1 MNIVEFLSLDT
12 CSKHDGV
19 FMNVLSPRAKGFLLC
34 MLALYLTTA
43 TRSLKQAATAED
55 KPAWQNGISTWNGAG
70 YESPTISGQAP
81 QFTLPTVDGN
91 PRPYTLP
98 SDPNTSDAVRAMSA
112 HHFAKNP
119 PAVEILASPPIQEP
133 LPWPDGSS
141 DRQTANNQSTSEAPS
156 WKKAPWQSPMA
167 FPSSTTGL
175 NEPTTGE
182 QEASTPMTFSSL
194 PNDALNNFQ
203 NTDPNS
209 LASESLEPES
219 LAITNP
225 SDNDSNRLLLPSP
238 VNSQH
243 AEASSADASMPEAS
257 NADVHFDPIPKSN
270 GGTNVSS
277 QSDVTSSD
285 VTSNDWASSESA
297 PLETEVTR
305 WYQYPRSWSKGW
317 DSHVEF
323 GLDGSDGNA
332 NTLAMQAGLELKRKT
347 ERYTLGLDINYRQ
360 ASSRNITTEQ
370 NGRFNVNFDRLL
382 GDTSW
387 SAFAKHGMEW
397 DKFKPFDLR
406 LNLNGGFGY
415 YWLRSDTSTLATRFG
430 AGASREIGAP
440 MDDWIPEAVF
450 GMEAERQLTS
460 RQKLK
465 GKFDYF
471 PAWENFGD
479 YRLVSDVS
487 WEILLDGSEN
497 LSLKLAAT
505 DRYDSTPQG
514 AKPNDVYYSLLLL
527 YKF

>member
-1 MNIVEFLSLDT
+1 
-12 CSKHDGV
+12 
-19 FMNVLSPRAKGFLLC
+19 MNVLSPRAKGFLLC
-34 MLALYLTTA
+34 MLALQLTT
-43 TRSLKQAATAED
+43 TTESLKQAATAED

-70 YESPTISGQAP
+70 YESPAISGQAP
-81 QFTLPTVDGN
+81 QFTLPTADDS

-112 HHFAKNP
+112 QHFAKNP
-119 PAVEILASPPIQEP
+119 TAAEILASPPIQKP
-133 LPWPDGSS
+133 LTFPDRKS
-141 DRQTANNQSTSEAPS
+141 DRQTNNTQSSS
-156 WKKAPWQSPMA
+156 DVLLGKKVPWQSQMA
-167 FPSSTTGL
+167 FPTGTAGRS
-175 NEPTTGE
+175 EPTTGE
-182 QEASTPMTFSSL
+182 QESSTPMTFSSL
-194 PNDALNNFQ
+194 PNDTLNNFLT
-203 NTDPNS
+203 TD
-209 LASESLEPES
+209 PES
-219 LAITNP
+219 LATESQVIASA
-225 SDNDSNRLLLPSP
+225 SDIDSNRLLLPSP
-238 VNSQH
+238 ETSQL
-243 AEASSADASMPEAS
+243 ADTSSADASTPDAS
-257 NADVHFDPIPKSN
+257 KADVNFDPNPKSK
-270 GGTNVSS
+270 GGSS
-277 QSDVTSSD
+277 VPSQNDVTTSD
-285 VTSNDWASSESA
+285 WTSSEPA

-305 WYQYPRSWSKGW
+305 WYQYPRAWGKGW

-347 ERYTLGLDINYRQ
+347 ERYTLGMDINYRQ
-360 ASSRNITTEQ
+360 ASSRNTTTEQ

>member
-1 MNIVEFLSLDT
+1 
-12 CSKHDGV
+12 
-19 FMNVLSPRAKGFLLC
+19 
-34 MLALYLTTA
+34 MLALQLTTA
-43 TRSLKQAATAED
+43 AESLKQAAAAED
-55 KPAWQNGISTWNGAG
+55 EPAWQNGISTWNGAG
-70 YESPTISGQAP
+70 YESPDISGQP
-81 QFTLPTVDGN
+81 SQFTLPTIGDR

-98 SDPNTSDAVRAMSA
+98 NDPNMSDAVRALSA
-112 HHFAKNP
+112 QHFAKNP
-119 PAVEILASPPIQEP
+119 TAVEILASPPIQKP
-133 LPWPDGSS
+133 LTFPDRKSE
-141 DRQTANNQSTSEAPS
+141 RQTNNAQSSSGGTLG
-156 WKKAPWQSPMA
+156 KNIPWQSQMA
-167 FPSSTTGL
+167 FSTSPSGR

-182 QEASTPMTFSSL
+182 QEASTTMTFSSL
-194 PNDALNNFQ
+194 PTDALNNFLS
-203 NTDPNS
+203 TD
-209 LASESLEPES
+209 PES
-219 LAITNP
+219 LATESEVIANA
-225 SDNDSNRLLLPSP
+225 SDDDSDRLLLPYP
-238 VNSQH
+238 ETSQL
-243 AEASSADASMPEAS
+243 ADTSSADGSTPEAS
-257 NADVHFDPIPKSN
+257 NDDVNLNPNPKSE
-270 GGTNVSS
+270 GGSNAPS
-277 QSDVTSSD
+277 QNHVATSNWTSS
-285 VTSNDWASSESA
+285 EPA

-305 WYQYPRSWSKGW
+305 WYQYPRAWGKGW

-347 ERYTLGLDINYRQ
+347 ERYTLGMDINYRQ
-360 ASSRNITTEQ
+360 ASSRNTTTEQ

>member
-1 MNIVEFLSLDT
+1 ML
-12 CSKHDGV
+12 
-19 FMNVLSPRAKGFLLC
+19 VLQLIPTAKS
-34 MLALYLTTA
+34 
-43 TRSLKQAATAED
+43 RKQATAEED

-70 YESPTISGQAP
+70 YESPAISRQAR
-81 QFTLPTVDGN
+81 QFTLPTVDN
-91 PRPYTLP
+91 SPRPYTLP
-98 SDPNTSDAVRAMSA
+98 NDPNTTDAARAMSA
-112 HHFAKNP
+112 QHFAKNP
-119 PAVEILASPPIQEP
+119 TALESLASPPVQKP
-133 LPWPDGSS
+133 MTLPDGTA
-141 DRQTANNQSTSEAPS
+141 DRQTANVNSSSDAP
-156 WKKAPWQSPMA
+156 AEINAAWQSQLA
-167 FPSSTTGL
+167 FPTGL
-175 NEPTTGE
+175 NESSDGN
-182 QEASTPMTFSSL
+182 QEASIPMTFSSL
-194 PNDALNNFQ
+194 PNDALNNFLS
-203 NTDPNS
+203 TDPQS
-209 LASESLEPES
+209 LVTEPQ
-219 LAITNP
+219 ATQNNGK
-225 SDNDSNRLLLPSP
+225 NDSNHLLLPSP
-238 VNSQH
+238 ETNQL
-243 AEASSADASMPEAS
+243 AETSTDDAWTPEVSGNEVHSAPT
-257 NADVHFDPIPKSN
+257 PKST
-270 GGTNVSS
+270 GASDISS
-277 QSDVTSSD
+277 QSDLSTNPWD
-285 VTSNDWASSESA
+285 SSESA

-305 WYQYPRSWSKGW
+305 WYQYPSVWAKGW
-317 DSHVEF
+317 DSHAEF

-347 ERYTLGLDINYRQ
+347 DRYTLGMDINYRQ
-360 ASSRNITTEQ
+360 ASNRNITTEQ

-406 LNLNGGFGY
+406 LNLNGGVGY
-415 YWLRSDTSTLATRFG
+415 YWVRSDTSTFATRFG

>member
-1 MNIVEFLSLDT
+1 M
-12 CSKHDGV
+12 HDGV
-19 FMNVLSPRAKGFLLC
+19 FMNVLPPRAAGFLLG
-34 MLALYLTTA
+34 MLALQLGIVA
-43 TRSLKQAATAED
+43 EARKQAAKAED
-55 KPAWQNGISTWNGAG
+55 KPAWQNGVSTWAGAV
-70 YESPTISGQAP
+70 YQSPNISEQTS
-81 QFTLPTVDGN
+81 QFPVPSMDDN

-98 SDPNTSDAVRAMSA
+98 SDPNTAVAVGAISA
-112 HHFAKNP
+112 QHDVTNP
-119 PAVEILASPPIQEP
+119 TTPAIFASPPAQKALA
-133 LPWPDGSS
+133 LPGNLADRQTTNAKSTSDGSS
-141 DRQTANNQSTSEAPS
+141 RKKNNLQS
-156 WKKAPWQSPMA
+156 QLA
-167 FPSSTTGL
+167 FPTHTTNLQASTL
-175 NEPTTGE
+175 GE
-182 QEASTPMTFSSL
+182 VEASIPMLFSSL
-194 PNDALNNFQ
+194 PNDAFNNFVST
-203 NTDPNS
+203 N
-209 LASESLEPES
+209 AESVSTETRATKS
-219 LAITNP
+219 
-225 SDNDSNRLLLPSP
+225 SGDNASNRMLLPLPKTSQLTETSSTETP
-238 VNSQH
+238 VSETTGKQVH
-243 AEASSADASMPEAS
+243 LTSLQQSTSDFDA
-257 NADVHFDPIPKSN
+257 
-270 GGTNVSS
+270 SS
-277 QSDVTSSD
+277 QSNVKPKARSTS
-285 VTSNDWASSESA
+285 EPA

-305 WYQYPRSWSKGW
+305 WYQYPRAWIKGW
-317 DSHVEF
+317 DSHAEF

-347 ERYTLGLDINYRQ
+347 EQYTLGIDINYRQ
-360 ASSRNITTEQ
+360 ASSRNTTTEQ

-382 GDTSW
+382 SDTSW

-415 YWLRSDTSTLATRFG
+415 YWLRSDKSTFATRFG

-465 GKFDYF
+465 GKLDYF
-471 PAWENFGD
+471 PAWEDFSD

>member
-1 MNIVEFLSLDT
+1 MNSVENLSPNT

-19 FMNVLSPRAKGFLLC
+19 FMNVFSPGAKGFLLC
-34 MLALYLTTA
+34 MLALQLTTA
-43 TRSLKQAATAED
+43 AESLKQAAAAED
-55 KPAWQNGISTWNGAG
+55 EPAWQNGISTWNGAG
-70 YESPTISGQAP
+70 YESPDISGQP
-81 QFTLPTVDGN
+81 SQFTLPTIGDR

-98 SDPNTSDAVRAMSA
+98 NDPNMSDAVRALSA
-112 HHFAKNP
+112 QHFAKNP
-119 PAVEILASPPIQEP
+119 TAVEILASPPIQKP
-133 LPWPDGSS
+133 LTFPDRKPE
-141 DRQTANNQSTSEAPS
+141 RQTNNAQSSSGGTLG
-156 WKKAPWQSPMA
+156 KNIPWQSQMA
-167 FPSSTTGL
+167 FSTSPSGR

-182 QEASTPMTFSSL
+182 QEASTTMTFSSL
-194 PNDALNNFQ
+194 PTDALNSFLS
-203 NTDPNS
+203 TD
-209 LASESLEPES
+209 PES
-219 LAITNP
+219 LATESEVIANA
-225 SDNDSNRLLLPSP
+225 SDDDSDRLLLPYP
-238 VNSQH
+238 ETSQL
-243 AEASSADASMPEAS
+243 ADTSSADGSTPEAS
-257 NADVHFDPIPKSN
+257 NDDVNLNPNPKSE
-270 GGTNVSS
+270 GGSNAPS
-277 QSDVTSSD
+277 QNHVATSNWTSS
-285 VTSNDWASSESA
+285 EPA

-305 WYQYPRSWSKGW
+305 WYQYPRAWGKGW

-347 ERYTLGLDINYRQ
+347 ERYTLGMDINYRQ
-360 ASSRNITTEQ
+360 ASSRNTTTEQ

>member
-1 MNIVEFLSLDT
+1 
-12 CSKHDGV
+12 
-19 FMNVLSPRAKGFLLC
+19 MNVLSLRAPCFLVC
-34 MLALYLTTA
+34 MLALHTITA
-43 TRSLKQAATAED
+43 AKSLSQTAED
-55 KPAWQNGISTWNGAG
+55 KPAWQNGISTWDGAG
-70 YESPTISGQAP
+70 YESPAISGQARR
-81 QFTLPTVDGN
+81 FTLPTEDDS

-98 SDPNTSDAVRAMSA
+98 RDPSAAAVQSMSA
-112 HHFAKNP
+112 QNFAKNRGVP
-119 PAVEILASPPIQEP
+119 EILTSPPIQRP
-133 LPWPDGSS
+133 MTLPAGST
-141 DRQTANNQSTSEAPS
+141 DRQTANIESSSDMTHA
-156 WKKAPWQSPMA
+156 KAAPWQSRLA
-167 FPSSTTGL
+167 FPTGTNELDESS
-175 NEPTTGE
+175 NSE
-182 QEASTPMTFSSL
+182 QEVTNPMTFSSL
-194 PNDALNNFQ
+194 PNNALNNFL
-203 NTDPNS
+203 NTDP
-209 LASESLEPES
+209 ESINPEN
-219 LAITNP
+219 TDD
-225 SDNDSNRLLLPSP
+225 SDTKNFLLPSP
-238 VNSQH
+238 QTSQLTDT
-243 AEASSADASMPEAS
+243 SPADASTAGAAGSEVHSDSIPKVSSSSDTSAQLDLTPEAS
-257 NADVHFDPIPKSN
+257 DSLEP
-270 GGTNVSS
+270 
-277 QSDVTSSD
+277 
-285 VTSNDWASSESA
+285 A
-297 PLETEVTR
+297 PLQTEVTQ
-305 WYQYPRSWSKGW
+305 WYQYPRRWIKGW
-317 DSHVEF
+317 DSHAEF

-347 ERYTLGLDINYRQ
+347 ERYTLGMDINYRQ
-360 ASSRNITTEQ
+360 ASSRNQTTEQ

-382 GDTSW
+382 GNTSW

-415 YWLRSDTSTLATRFG
+415 YWLRNDASTFATRFG

-479 YRLVSDVS
+479 YRIVSDVS